1 MSLRKT
7 IQEFIKEYLSREKIY
22 SQVCEVISIDGTTR
36 TCQLSPVNGDAERK
50 GRIQASLSLSEG
62 LYIVPV
68 VGSKVLL
75 TFINNLTG
83 VITRYSEIESFEI
96 KISDKQINIDENEIS
111 FNGGSNGGM
120 VIPLSAVNRL
130 NLIEQDINDLK
141 TVLSTW
147 IVAPTDGGAAL
158 KAAAATWYGADL
170 TETQLID
177 IANEDIK
184 Q

>member
-22 SQVCEVISIDGTTR
+22 SQICEVVSVDETTR
-36 TCQLSPVNGDAERK
+36 TCQVTPINGDAQRK

-62 LYIVPV
+62 VYIVPV

-120 VIPLSAVNRL
+120 VIPLNAVNRL
-130 NLIEQDINDLK
+130 NIIEQDINDLK
-141 TVLSTW
+141 TAFSSWV
-147 IVAPTDGGAAL
+147 VAPTDGGAAL
-158 KAAAATWYGADL
+158 KAVTASWYGASL
-170 TETQLID
+170 TETELTD
-177 IANEDIK
+177 IANNDIK